1 MVKLKE
7 STHQRLAPAPK
18 QSRIPGTRR
27 TLRSGQTRPSLLALK
42 KQSTLTQL
50 EFGDLPSSSR
60 RTVSDSEKDECEEED
75 IAESRPK
82 KKRKLKDTPR
92 ATDQSSLTQKWSD
105 VEISKM
111 RYGSE
116 QKGNR
121 WSNPVVI
128 KDFNGGDTRDT
139 QAIAM
144 DLREVVEETP
154 LSSQRIPDSEPSS
167 SAQSVHEEYTVH
179 PSSPGHETTRPTT
192 ANSAM
197 TFKTP
202 QKILKTVIPSSNTP
216 SSVQLSVHR
225 SGAWLDFARSP
236 LKERS
241 CNRRVLDKSQS
252 YVTARES
259 PSPLK
264 QPLKVSS
271 ARRLARTNT
280 IHDSESDDSNIE
292 EDAEDVTLVLPPAPD
307 LNPESRTLKR
317 TITVQDSDDDLDMED
332 LDDDLGEDNDNDANN
347 DGDDGE
353 DADDDSTVVEDDL
366 NQQNTYSASNYPQT
380 FDPVSAAMERD
391 AARFGNGPTQ
401 LETQY
406 VSFYDHPDDDDEAPV
421 VEDDEEIEFV
431 AESPIAGVILEASQE
446 IEDVAETSRNED
458 HALSAVMS
466 GDLDKPIQIQDSN
479 EDDRDAAEL
488 PSIPGSQLL
497 ETANSHENH
506 DQHDDHHDTSLRQ
519 HAEPNADDEA
529 NDSLP
534 SSPTHPRPSL
544 VSTVMPTQWTTSDR
558 RNSGQRS
565 APISPQKSYN
575 WAGNTL
581 SSSPFPMPPWTFSNP
596 DEKTGD
602 AGGVRRPET
611 QFDSLVDFSLPPPP
625 PLSSGGRR
633 RDGFDGV

>member
-1 MVKLKE
+1 MAKLKE

-92 ATDQSSLTQKWSD
+92 APDQSSLTQKWSD
-105 VEISKM
+105 VEMSKM
-111 RYGSE
+111 RYGSDK
-116 QKGNR
+116 KGNR

-144 DLREVVEETP
+144 DLRQVIEETP

-167 SAQSVHEEYTVH
+167 SAQSLHEEYTVH

-225 SGAWLDFARSP
+225 SGAWMEFARSP

-264 QPLKVSS
+264 RPLKVSS
-271 ARRLARTNT
+271 ARRFARTNT
-280 IHDSESDDSNIE
+280 IHDSESDDSDIE
-292 EDAEDVTLVLPPAPD
+292 EDTEDVTLVLPPAPD

-332 LDDDLGEDNDNDANN
+332 LDDDLGEDNDNN
-347 DGDDGE
+347 DDV
-353 DADDDSTVVEDDL
+353 DDDSTVVEDDL
-366 NQQNTYSASNYPQT
+366 DQQNTYSASNYPQT

-406 VSFYDHPDDDDEAPV
+406 VSFYDHPKDDDEAPV
-421 VEDDEEIEFV
+421 VGGEEEIEFV
-431 AESPIAGVILEASQE
+431 GESPIAEVIVEASQE
-446 IEDVAETSRNED
+446 IEDVAETSRYED
-458 HALSAVMS
+458 HALS

-479 EDDRDAAEL
+479 EDDRHANEL
-488 PSIPGSQLL
+488 PSIPGSPIL
-497 ETANSHENH
+497 ETADLNEHH
-506 DQHDDHHDTSLRQ
+506 DQHDDKQDNPVHQRTNPD
-519 HAEPNADDEA
+519 AAIEA
-529 NDSLP
+529 NDHLP
-534 SSPTHPRPSL
+534 PSPTHPRPSQ

-558 RNSGQRS
+558 RNSGQQS
-565 APISPQKSYN
+565 APTSPQKSYN

-596 DEKTGD
+596 DEETGD

-625 PLSSGGRR
+625 PLSSEVRR
-633 RDGFDGV
+633 GDGFDGM